1 MTVVEKI
8 IPEQKYIKLLLFK
21 VNFLQITETIELT
34 FLGKLPGSKLAKQA
48 KFSRISNLRFKQ

>member
-34 FLGKLPGSKLAKQA
+34 FLGKLLGSQSDKQS
-48 KFSRISNLRFKQ
+48 KFSRISN